1 MREAVP
7 ARGRMSPTTED
18 RGNVM
23 NRNSA
28 LGSAFVTRNVLSS
41 VALLAFSGI
50 QAAGAQGLVTGSAN
64 TDGFSIVGTLLVS
77 ANGKG
82 KGDFTVIVHRDSV
95 DGTTVAAVCQ
105 YKHFADVVISG
116 PVATFRSVGSC
127 FTLTSSGT
135 RVPFTSDNTFGIVDN
150 GEPGA
155 GIDTIDVNLASG
167 GGITIPGSLL
177 VDGNFV
183 VVP

>member
-1 MREAVP
+1 
-7 ARGRMSPTTED
+7 
-18 RGNVM
+18 M
-23 NRNSA
+23 NRISA
-28 LGSAFVTRNVLSS
+28 SRSAFVGRMVVAS
-41 VALLAFSGI
+41 VGLLALSGM
-50 QAAGAQGLVTGSAN
+50 QAAGAQGFVTGSAN
-64 TDGFSIVGTLLVS
+64 TDGFSIIGSLQAA

-82 KGDFTVIVHRDSV
+82 KGDFTIIVHRDSV

-105 YKHFADVVISG
+105 YKHFADFVISG

-127 FTLTSSGT
+127 YTLTSSGT

-177 VDGNFV
+177 VDGNFIV
-183 VVP
+183 AP